1 MNGFLRSAFIV
12 AAISTIP
19 ITYRYAKET
28 LDDCSNNYLYDCRD
42 NFVFATGSLS
52 LNLFFLGGA
61 MSSRPKKRIFLK
73 DEDDSGTYEE
83 LER

>member
-19 ITYRYAKET
+19 LTYRYAKET
-28 LDDCSNNYLYDCRD
+28 VDNCNYGYRSSCSDS
-42 NFVFATGSLS
+42 FVFATVSLS

-61 MSSRPKKRIFLK
+61 TSNRPKKRIFLK
-73 DEDDSGTYEE
+73 DEDESGTYEE

>member
-19 ITYRYAKET
+19 VTYRYAKET
-28 LDDCSNNYLYDCRD
+28 VDYCSNYFDYDCRD
-42 NFVFATGSLS
+42 SFVYAAGSLS

-61 MSSRPKKRIFLK
+61 TSNMPKKRILLK
-73 DEDDSGTYEE
+73 DEDESGTYEE